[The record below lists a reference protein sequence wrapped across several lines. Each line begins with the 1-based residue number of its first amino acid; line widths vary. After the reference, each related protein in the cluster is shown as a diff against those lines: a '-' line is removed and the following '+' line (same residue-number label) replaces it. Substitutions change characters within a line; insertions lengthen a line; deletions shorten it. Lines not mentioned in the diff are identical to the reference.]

1 MGMITKLGYYK
12 EPYKYIYDPKISMRI
27 LCLLVTIFLM
37 PINIMAQDFA
47 SPEGTL
53 GIYLNALK
61 TGNKSQVLD
70 CFYPKL
76 DDFYLPQPVPIKS
89 YKILKRIVYGQKE
102 TDDWNS
108 QGIIPQAVLGD
119 IDLQVEQ
126 EIYGKK
132 RMYSY
137 LMRNVNGEWKI
148 ISHAAWDQP

>member
-1 MGMITKLGYYK
+1 
-12 EPYKYIYDPKISMRI
+12 
-27 LCLLVTIFLM
+27 LVTIFLM
-37 PINIMAQDFA
+37 PINIMVQDFA
-47 SPEGTL
+47 SPEVTL

-76 DDFYLPQPVPIKS
+76 ADFYLPQPVPIKS
-89 YKILKRIVYGQKE
+89 YEILKQIVNGQKE

-108 QGIIPQAVLGD
+108 KGIIPPAVLGD

-126 EIYGKK
+126 ESYWKK
-132 RMYSY
+132 TMYSY